1 MNKKQKNNGYQPLNS
16 LDTVP
21 PNIDSSVQLAIT
33 EELVNSLDNKAR
45 EEIRQLARKLD
56 AVMRDLESVR
66 GWQLC
71 TKCKNH
77 IDSEYINI
85 VCMECV
91 NGSKWEWRGVQEDES

>member
-1 MNKKQKNNGYQPLNS
+1 MNKKQHVNGYQPLNS

-21 PNIDSSVQLAIT
+21 PNIDSSVQLTTT

-56 AVMRDLESVR
+56 AVMRDLGSTQ

-71 TKCKNH
+71 ARCKNY

-85 VCMECV
+85 VCMECI
-91 NGSKWEWRGVQEDES
+91 NGSNWEWRH